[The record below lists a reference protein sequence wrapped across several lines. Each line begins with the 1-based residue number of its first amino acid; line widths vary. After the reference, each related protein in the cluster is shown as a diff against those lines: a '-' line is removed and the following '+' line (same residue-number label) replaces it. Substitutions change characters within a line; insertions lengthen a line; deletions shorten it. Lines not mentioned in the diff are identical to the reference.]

1 MTPLRQRLL
10 LTTLALASS
19 GGAALP
25 QLPPLPTSPT
35 AAPSLPAASAPPGVL
50 PTPSAPASGTL
61 EQAKKNAGDEQPD
74 YGRLQRYLFHF
85 PDVRAGALPKGRIP
99 YLSVTDTSLRQAH
112 EENLAACQKARAE
125 QKATDPSTCP
135 KIEWSVPYST
145 DAASVTAATDMRAA
159 WQRYEDRYYWNA
171 MIELN
176 NPVLYLTQCVVDLS
190 SKLKINEATLKVTV
204 EQEDLPKSRLLG
216 GRVPLSTHDNALH
229 LDSYLPWPQT
239 NPADRCSGVNVN
251 LIPDVPF
258 MYLPGTC
265 FYVFGVP
272 TFCLQGDRRYAT
284 NPAAPAPLS
293 FDMNQAQ
300 QRVQRAVKR
309 AHSSYFLD
317 YQKDIVGALFNKKN
331 PYFFGLPWKTLTPGD
346 GAVVAPVMN
355 DNVNPR
361 PFTDLAQVVQNAFK
375 GQSTQ
380 LYSLNSS
387 PYYFQSAWRSPSLS
401 AHLTPGRHDALSSPP
416 GLWAFEEFKR
426 TLPPTN
432 PAFQERMGYTTFFQA
447 FNTLHTTLLPEPVA
461 AKLLRPITYFATGI
475 IQNFPAGTTV
485 LPQPMLVPPYVAG
498 LPFAAMQAHYD
509 WRSVPE
515 GYHIPRVKGQP
526 AFDYAPLIR

>member
-1 MTPLRQRLL
+1 MRRLL
-10 LTTLALASS
+10 LLIPLALASS

-25 QLPPLPTSPT
+25 QLPPLPTSPS
-35 AAPSLPAASAPPGVL
+35 APGLPASPAQPGAL
-50 PTPSAPASGTL
+50 PTPSAPASGAL
-61 EQAKKNAGDEQPD
+61 EHAKKNAGNEKPD
-74 YGRLQRYLFHF
+74 YGGLQRYLFHF
-85 PDVRAGALPKGRIP
+85 PDFRAGALPKGRVP
-99 YLSVTDTSLRQAH
+99 YLSVTDTSLLQAH
-112 EENLAACQKARAE
+112 RENLAACQKARAE

-145 DAASVTAATDMRAA
+145 EAASVSAATAMRAA

-190 SKLKINEATLKVTV
+190 SKLQTNKANLRVTV
-204 EQEDLPKSRLLG
+204 EKGDLPGSKLLE
-216 GRVPLSTHDNALH
+216 GRVPLSSYDNALR

-239 NPADRCSGVNVN
+239 KMADRCGGVNLN

-258 MYLPGTC
+258 LYLPGTC
-265 FYVFGVP
+265 FSVFGVP

-284 NPAAPAPLS
+284 NPAAPAPLY
-293 FDMNQAQ
+293 FNMNQAQ

-309 AHSSYFLD
+309 AHSSSFLD
-317 YQKDIVGALFNKKN
+317 YQKDIVGALFNKQN
-331 PYFFGLPWKTLTPGD
+331 PSFFGLPWKTLSPEG

-355 DNVNPR
+355 YNVNPK
-361 PFTDLAQVVQNAFK
+361 PFTDLAQLVQNAFK
-375 GQSTQ
+375 GNKSTQ
-380 LYSLNSS
+380 LYALNAS
-387 PYYFQSAWRSPSLS
+387 PYYFQSAWRSPSLG
-401 AHLTPGRHDALSSPP
+401 AHLLPGRHDALGSPP

-426 TLPPTN
+426 TLPPTT
-432 PAFQERMGYTTFFQA
+432 PASQERMGYTTFFQA
-447 FNTLHTTLLPEPVA
+447 FNTLHTTTLPEPA
-461 AKLLRPITYFATGI
+461 AARPLRPITYFATGI
-475 IQNFPAGTTV
+475 IKNFPAGTTV
-485 LPQPMLVPPYVAG
+485 LPQPMRVPPYVAG